1 MLQGLD
7 DIGYFVVMPAELELL
22 YVHVL
27 VRGAEHVVVVVIVV
41 VDGVSLSLNPRDM
54 AVFSKSVYKH

>member
-1 MLQGLD
+1 MRKCG
-7 DIGYFVVMPAELELL
+7 ALL
-22 YVHVL
+22 L
-27 VRGAEHVVVVVIVV
+27 LLLLLTGEFSVVVVVVV

>member
-1 MLQGLD
+1 MSRIISTQTVTVKEGRKNYKKFFYT
-7 DIGYFVVMPAELELL
+7 GT
-22 YVHVL
+22 
-27 VRGAEHVVVVVIVV
+27 VVVVV

>member
-1 MLQGLD
+1 MPGKWNKA
-7 DIGYFVVMPAELELL
+7 IYVSIYFDNFETI
-22 YVHVL
+22 
-27 VRGAEHVVVVVIVV
+27 RSVVVVVVVV